1 MRRYIVSYDLYR
13 PGHNYSDLTAEIKR
27 LGDDWEH
34 PLANLW
40 LVETDLSA
48 DDIRERLSDHMIAG
62 DKLYVHQAGRDVAAL
77 DIAPGS
83 PRTMRAVTSAAR
95 APVKLLARVL
105 PETRAT
111 QDSHLLTAATSENW

>member
-27 LGDDWEH
+27 LGNDWEH

-40 LVETDLSA
+40 LVETELSA
-48 DDIRERLSDHMIAG
+48 DDIRDRLSDHLIAG
-62 DKLYVHQAGRDVAAL
+62 DKLYVRQAGKDIAAL

-83 PRTMRAVTSAAR
+83 PCTMRAVTATPR
-95 APVKLLARVL
+95 APVKLLANVL
-105 PETRAT
+105 PESNTAR
-111 QDSHLLTAATSENW
+111 DSRLLTAAIAESW